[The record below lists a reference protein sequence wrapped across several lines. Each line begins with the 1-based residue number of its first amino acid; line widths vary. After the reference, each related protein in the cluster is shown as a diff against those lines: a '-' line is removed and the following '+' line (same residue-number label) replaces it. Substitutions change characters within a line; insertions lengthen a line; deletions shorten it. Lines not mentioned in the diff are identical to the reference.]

1 MFCSSCGAEISETDS
16 LCPACGEVVRHSGA
30 VSDMPQEKPARGC
43 FFWGCLSVIVVS
55 LLIVIGVPVAGFFW
69 VRSAVLRYTADEAAV
84 IKVVEIPREEVEQL
98 NKRLRS
104 FLKGMDGGG
113 AVNDLVLSEKD
124 INALIEQD
132 EELRGRVYIRIKDG
146 KIGGDVSIPADIA
159 PGGSGRFFNAS
170 ALFDVS
176 VKNGFLWVSL
186 SDASVNGEPIPAIFL
201 NTIAEENL
209 LKDLYEDKDSAKILQ
224 KIESVRIEEDKIIL
238 RARMNDKMP
247 ASTDVTCQEK
257 KINVG
262 SREGNAINA
271 LKC

>member
-1 MFCSSCGAEISETDS
+1 MLLLLTNHIG
-16 LCPACGEVVRHSGA
+16 
-30 VSDMPQEKPARGC
+30 
-43 FFWGCLSVIVVS
+43 VS
-55 LLIVIGVPVAGFFW
+55 LQAKIGAKSRTW
-69 VRSAVLRYTADEAAV
+69 LSWAE
-84 IKVVEIPREEVEQL
+84 
-98 NKRLRS
+98 
-104 FLKGMDGGG
+104 
-113 AVNDLVLSEKD
+113 NDYGSNERDNYNFPSEKD

-132 EELRGRVYIRIKDG
+132 EELRGRVYIRIQDG

-238 RARMNDKMP
+238 RARMNEKMP

-257 KINVG
+257 KINAG